1 MTNVKIQQLIDQIF
15 QIWTHR
21 EKMRQVNFRTRK
33 EEIGRIERKII
44 SLCISMSVKLWAM
57 LNKEL
62 LSLKIIWFP
71 YPKETKWNKNARSRI
86 LTSNLIKAALK
97 ILLKPMDFRRALSA
111 HLNLNALFKFL
122 IWSPMKST
130 QLLPSRARRVNSK
143 YNLPNSIILK
153 IKLRK

>member
-1 MTNVKIQQLIDQIF
+1 
-15 QIWTHR
+15 
-21 EKMRQVNFRTRK
+21 MRQASFK
-33 EEIGRIERKII
+33 AEEKGIGKTEEKII
-44 SLCISMSVKLWAM
+44 LLYISMSVKLWAM

-71 YPKETKWNKNARSRI
+71 YPKETKWNKNAQLRVP
-86 LTSNLIKAALK
+86 LSNLIKTALK
-97 ILLKPMDFRRALSA
+97 ILLKPMDFRRALSV